1 MEPLLV
7 PTVPKTIRVQERE
20 YNNVDEAVVIDKRWT
35 CEMHQEE
42 QQCAS
47 EKVGL
52 EDKDRED
59 LFCVLPIFGRTT
71 IGRTQILRIRTRNIF
86 LKVGAAE
93 VRPTRRCV
101 AVIVQPSRHELK
113 SASRLDSYKY
123 ETAPTFD

>member
-59 LFCVLPIFGRTT
+59 LFCKL
-71 IGRTQILRIRTRNIF
+71 RNIF